1 MLEGGLRLTSAYPP
15 IPQVARD
22 PLVAARSIQQFSLMA
37 VYLRVRLTQLVVRHT
52 TLIHLAE
59 RVLSAVGES
68 RSELSLELTGDGRM
82 RRLNRE
88 YRKKDR
94 PTDVLAFPIRE
105 AVMPRGVRPVT
116 QMLGDVVISLPT
128 AVRQAK
134 EAGRSIDDELAMLL
148 VHGVLHLCGYD
159 HERNRLQA
167 ARMSRRERALLHLI
181 SPVPRMVTF
190 HTERQTRGR

>member
-68 RSELSLELTGDGRM
+68 RSELSLELIGDGRM

-148 VHGVLHLCGYD
+148 VHGMLHLCGYD
-159 HERNRLQA
+159 HERNRRQA

-181 SPVPRMVTF
+181 SPVPHMVTF
-190 HTERQTRGR
+190 RTKRQTRGR

>member
-1 MLEGGLRLTSAYPP
+1 MLEGGLRLTSAYHP

-22 PLVAARSIQQFSLMA
+22 QLVAARSIQQFSLMA
-37 VYLRVRLTQLVVRHT
+37 VYLRVRLTRLVVRHT
-52 TLIHLAE
+52 TLVHLAE

-167 ARMSRRERALLHLI
+167 ARMSRRDRALLHLI
-181 SPVPRMVTF
+181 SPVPRMVTLP
-190 HTERQTRGR
+190 TGRQTRGR